1 MTNKTYNTV
10 KSYTSKT
17 DERFIVDVA
26 APGYGADDITVAK
39 KLVNDGRD
47 AILVVKGS
55 YVRPRG
61 RTDKVVPRLA
71 FDKNVDDS
79 FKLEFGFDK
88 AEYNYDEVAY
98 AVKNGVLRISVPKTA
113 AARGEKITAV
123 AADANI
129 NAVGLDDETDEA

>member
-1 MTNKTYNTV
+1 MV
-10 KSYTSKT
+10 S
-17 DERFIVDVA
+17 A
-26 APGYGADDITVAK
+26 A
-39 KLVNDGRD
+39 D
-47 AILVVKGS
+47 AAAS
-55 YVRPRG
+55 
-61 RTDKVVPRLA
+61 A
-71 FDKNVDDS
+71 
-79 FKLEFGFDK
+79 LEYK